1 MQRSLPSLHAVKV
14 FEVAARH
21 QNFSRAAEELS
32 VTQSAVSRQ
41 IQQLEAELGQAL
53 FERNGPRLALTRA
66 GLEYLDVVQE
76 GLAVIRQGTGRL
88 FRAECRPYLTVST
101 VPSFATKWLVP
112 RLASF
117 ARQYPQISIRVA
129 ASTEL
134 VDFDA
139 DIDVDTAIRYG
150 SGRWA
155 HVHSEQLVDE
165 VLFPVC
171 SPALATRLK
180 RPEDLSKQ
188 RLLIEDPL
196 FDQWQHWA
204 QGVGVEITT
213 NPRDRLSDDFNI
225 QLQAA
230 MLGQGIAL
238 ANSLLVADDLR
249 AGRLVCPFKIPVR
262 SDFKHY
268 FVCPPVRLKQQA
280 IKAFANWVST
290 TAKDSVA
297 GLDRY
302 VGTPKT

>member
-1 MQRSLPSLHAVKV
+1 MQQALPSLHAVKV

-76 GLAVIRQGTGRL
+76 GLAVIRQGTARL

-101 VPSFATKWLVP
+101 LPSLATKWLVP

-117 ARQYPQISIRVA
+117 ERKYPKIHIRIA
-129 ASTEL
+129 MSYEL
-134 VDFDA
+134 VDFDV
-139 DIDVDTAIRYG
+139 DIDVDIAIRHG
-150 SGRWA
+150 RGRWA
-155 HVHSEQLVDE
+155 HVHIEQLVDE

-171 SPALATRLK
+171 SPVLATELK

-188 RLLIEDPL
+188 RLLVDDPRV
-196 FDQWQHWA
+196 DQWKHWA
-204 QGVGVEITT
+204 QGAGVEITP

-230 MLGQGIAL
+230 MLGQGVAL
-238 ANSLLVADDLR
+238 ARSLLVADDLR
-249 AGRLVCPFKIPVR
+249 AGRLVCPFKIPIR
-262 SDFKHY
+262 SDFQYY
-268 FVCPPVRLKQQA
+268 FVCPPTRLKEQA
-280 IKAFANWVST
+280 IKAFANWIST

>member
-41 IQQLEAELGQAL
+41 IQHLEAELGHAL
-53 FERNGPRLALTRA
+53 FERNGPRLALTGA

-76 GLAVIRQGTGRL
+76 GLAVIRQGTARL

-101 VPSFATKWLVP
+101 LPSLATKWLVP

-117 ARQYPQISIRVA
+117 ERKYPKIHIRIA
-129 ASTEL
+129 MSYEL
-134 VDFDA
+134 VDFDV
-139 DIDVDTAIRYG
+139 DIDVDIAIRHG
-150 SGRWA
+150 RGRWA
-155 HVHSEQLVDE
+155 HVHIEQLVDE

-171 SPALATRLK
+171 SPVLATELK

-188 RLLIEDPL
+188 RLLVDDPRV
-196 FDQWQHWA
+196 DQWKHWA
-204 QGVGVEITT
+204 QGAGVEITP

-230 MLGQGIAL
+230 MLGQGVAL
-238 ANSLLVADDLR
+238 ARSLLVADDLR
-249 AGRLVCPFKIPVR
+249 AGRLVCPFKIPIR
-262 SDFKHY
+262 SDFQYY
-268 FVCPPVRLKQQA
+268 FVCPPTRLKDQA
-280 IKAFANWVST
+280 VKTFADWVSK

-297 GLDRY
+297 GLDQY
-302 VGTPKT
+302 IGTLT